1 MEFFR
6 HVLGPSGYMPHGY
19 CYLWNP
25 GLVWLNV
32 ISDGAIALAYFAIPV
47 ALIHFVRKRRDLPFH
62 WMFVLFGVF
71 IVACGGT
78 HLLEM
83 WNLWHAWYWLAGT
96 LKAITALASVPTAV
110 LLIRL
115 IPRAIAIPTLAD
127 ISATN
132 RALGNEIAQREKT
145 ELELRRSESL
155 YRDQAELLDLVHE
168 GIFVRDLSSRV
179 LYWNRG
185 AEMMYGWS
193 KDEARNK
200 VSHNLLQTQFPEP
213 LEDIDAKVI
222 RSGNWE
228 GELIHRSRDGKRLVV
243 ASRWVLQPDGHGLP
257 RAILEVNRDITL
269 RKSAEQKFRN
279 LLESAPDAMVIVDQ
293 NGHVV
298 LANAQTEK
306 LFAYTREELV
316 GQPVE
321 MLIPDRFRPGHGE
334 HRASFARAPQV
345 RPMGAGLELYGRRK
359 DGSEIPVEI
368 SLSPMHTEEGVLVTA
383 AIRDVTERRRAEAEV
398 RELNRAL
405 NERIAELG
413 ELNRELEAFTYSVS
427 HDLRGPLRHI
437 DGFARILM
445 EDYEAGLPLEA
456 QKYLRRVVEG
466 ARNMGHLVDD
476 LLNLSRIGRREL
488 ERQATDLNDL
498 VRHVIQDLPSESGKR
513 KIDWRVGSLPEMECD
528 PGLVKLVFTNLLSN
542 AVKFTRPKQQ
552 SIIEIGV
559 STRDGAPELFV
570 RDNGVGF
577 DTKYADKLF
586 GVFQRLHRQEDFEG
600 TGIGL
605 ATVQRIIH
613 KHGGQIRAEAQL
625 DEGACF
631 FFTLGRPRERDDAE
645 KERGSGGTQWQAQAQ

>member
-19 CYLWNP
+19 CYLWNS